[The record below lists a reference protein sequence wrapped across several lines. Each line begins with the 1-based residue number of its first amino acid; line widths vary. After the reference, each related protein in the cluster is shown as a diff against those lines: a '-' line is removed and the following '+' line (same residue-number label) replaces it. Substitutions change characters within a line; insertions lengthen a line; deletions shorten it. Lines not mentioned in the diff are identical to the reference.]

1 MDGWANSMISAV
13 FTVAEMMAVG
23 FGWKKD
29 SFTSLMK
36 NGPHLLAPTGSD
48 LGKYGELG
56 KIMAGFHYDLNFI
69 TIHGKS
75 RFPGLYVWLRDGTK
89 ILVKV
94 PDGHL
99 LLQAGKELEWL
110 TGGYILAGFH
120 EVIVS
125 KETLLAVEKAKE
137 AKRILWRVSS
147 TLFSHIA
154 SDNKLKP
161 LYDFETKESLEK
173 YPETFAGEYVQNEL
187 KEIKLASKVDQ

>member
-1 MDGWANSMISAV
+1 MISAC
-13 FTVAEMMAVG
+13 FTVAEMLACG
-23 FGWKKD
+23 FGWKKETL
-29 SFTSLMK
+29 TSLMK

-56 KIMAGFHYDLNFI
+56 KIMAGYHYDLNLL

-94 PDGHL
+94 PDGCL
-99 LLQAGKELEWL
+99 LLQAGKQLEWL

-120 EVIVS
+120 EVVVS
-125 KETLLAVEKAKE
+125 KETLASIEKAKE

-161 LYDFETKESLEK
+161 LHDFETKESLEK
-173 YPETFAGEYVQNEL
+173 YPEIYAGDYVQNEL
-187 KEIKLASKVDQ
+187 KAIKLASKKDQ